1 MTTDAPT
8 TASGEPAPAYHEPS
22 AGPAQ
27 ARHLRRRRRP
37 SGAAPPLPR
46 KIGFTGTSWL
56 IASAILLVWT
66 VIAINSEWARRV
78 TDQVDSAILRQ
89 IVRLRTNWLTDVMDG
104 IDRVGSGWT
113 VTVVA
118 ISLLVALMVFRR
130 WRHLFTLLG
139 AILFIQL
146 IGEQLYFGY
155 ARARP
160 YDVTIIGRWS
170 GFSFPAAP
178 VAVAAMV
185 LIGITYTLVPAGR
198 ARSVA
203 KWIGEAIVLVFAA
216 AELYLGTFHPFDIA
230 VGLSLTVAIML
241 NGFRFFT
248 PNEVFPVAYRQG
260 KTAHLDVGGQR
271 GAALR
276 QAVQDQLGLKVI
288 EVKPVGLAGSGG
300 STPLRLT
307 VEGDPNTYLFGK
319 LYAMNHV
326 RADRWYKLGR
336 TLLYGRLEDEAPFQS
351 VQRLVEYEDYGLR
364 LMRDSGILTAT
375 PYGIVE
381 MTPAREYLLLTEFF
395 DGAEEIGDAAVDDGI
410 IDEGLLLIRQ
420 LWDVGLA
427 HRDIKPA
434 NLLVKDGKVLRDRR
448 RVHAAATVT
457 MASGGRPR
465 EHDAGPRGTD
475 RRRPRVP
482 ACSPVLHRGRDRRGI
497 RRRAGRRQPHAVA
510 DRDEEGRP
518 RPAGA
523 VPRARARATPDLVAT
538 VEPDPGRPC
547 GPARPH
553 CARRRPAH
561 LEPADARTRARDR
574 RQAVVRY
581 RTTRWS

>member
-1 MTTDAPT
+1 
-8 TASGEPAPAYHEPS
+8 
-22 AGPAQ
+22 
-27 ARHLRRRRRP
+27 
-37 SGAAPPLPR
+37 
-46 KIGFTGTSWL
+46 
-56 IASAILLVWT
+56 
-66 VIAINSEWARRV
+66 
-78 TDQVDSAILRQ
+78 
-89 IVRLRTNWLTDVMDG
+89 
-104 IDRVGSGWT
+104 
-113 VTVVA
+113 
-118 ISLLVALMVFRR
+118 MVFRR
-130 WRHLFTLLG
+130 WRHLFTLVG
-139 AILFIQL
+139 AILVIQL

-155 ARARP
+155 ARPRP
-160 YDVTIIGRWS
+160 YDVTIIGRWA
-170 GFSFPAAP
+170 GYSFPAAP
-178 VAVAAMV
+178 VAVLAMV

-198 ARSVA
+198 ARSIA
-203 KWIGEAIVLVFAA
+203 KWVGEAIVVVFAA

-230 VGLSLTVAIML
+230 VGLSLTVAILL
-241 NGFRFFT
+241 NAFRFFT

-276 QAVQDQLGLKVI
+276 QAVEDQLGLKVI

-395 DGAEEIGDAAVDDGI
+395 DGAEEIGDAVVDDAI

-420 LWDVGLA
+420 LWDAGLA

-434 NLLVKDGKVLRDRR
+434 NLLVQ
-448 RVHAAATVT
+448 
-457 MASGGRPR
+457 
-465 EHDAGPRGTD
+465 
-475 RRRPRVP
+475 
-482 ACSPVLHRGRDRRGI
+482 
-497 RRRAGRRQPHAVA
+497 RRQ
-510 DRDEEGRP
+510 
-518 RPAGA
+518 GA
-523 VPRARARATPDLVAT
+523 
-538 VEPDPGRPC
+538 C
-547 GPARPH
+547 
-553 CARRRPAH
+553 
-561 LEPADARTRARDR
+561 
-574 RQAVVRY
+574 
-581 RTTRWS
+581 

>member
-89 IVRLRTNWLTDVMDG
+89 IVRLRTDWLTDVMDG

-155 ARARP
+155 ARPRP

-381 MTPAREYLLLTEFF
+381 MTPAREYLL
-395 DGAEEIGDAAVDDGI
+395 
-410 IDEGLLLIRQ
+410 
-420 LWDVGLA
+420 A
-427 HRDIKPA
+427 HR
-434 NLLVKDGKVLRDRR
+434 VLRRRGGDRR
-448 RVHAAATVT
+448 C
-457 MASGGRPR
+457 
-465 EHDAGPRGTD
+465 
-475 RRRPRVP
+475 RRR
-482 ACSPVLHRGRDRRGI
+482 
-497 RRRAGRRQPHAVA
+497 RRRSSTKAS
-510 DRDEEGRP
+510 
-518 RPAGA
+518 
-523 VPRARARATPDLVAT
+523 
-538 VEPDPGRPC
+538 C
-547 GPARPH
+547 
-553 CARRRPAH
+553 
-561 LEPADARTRARDR
+561 
-574 RQAVVRY
+574 
-581 RTTRWS
+581 